1 MDYSEVNK
9 RRNFT
14 EFWSVLVD
22 WPTWPQ
28 DIVSSAGM
36 LWHAWGSYWCFVIFP
51 FVFHQI
57 LWVFCYFIVK
67 IRCMVFVCIK
77 FWLGGRFPFSYTLL
91 ENIQQNVA
99 RWWMISVIK
108 MLLVERYKQCFFALY
123 YQVVICP
130 FAGIHY
136 LSHYTPRPPS
146 HQYMFPVWV
155 KLCCLTNS
163 CDLYFDVL
171 VPYP

>member
-67 IRCMVFVCIK
+67 IRCMVLVCIK

-91 ENIQQNVA
+91 ESIQQNVA

-108 MLLVERYKQCFFALY
+108 MLLVERYKQCFLPCITKWSFVRSLEY
-123 YQVVICP
+123 IISTITRHVP
-130 FAGIHY
+130 
-136 LSHYTPRPPS
+136 
-146 HQYMFPVWV
+146 
-155 KLCCLTNS
+155 
-163 CDLYFDVL
+163 L
-171 VPYP
+171 VTSTCSVYG